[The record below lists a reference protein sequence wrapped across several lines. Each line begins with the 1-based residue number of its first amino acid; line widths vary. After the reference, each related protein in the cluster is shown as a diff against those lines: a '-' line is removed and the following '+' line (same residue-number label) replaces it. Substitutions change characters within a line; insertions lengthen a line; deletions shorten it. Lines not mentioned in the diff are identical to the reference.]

1 MFSCLFREDI
11 EKFIKKDEIDELG
24 DYSLNDKNIDKFLD
38 ECNLS
43 IKPIIKKILEN
54 TKYISFKEF
63 MRSFFSS
70 VKNLNDELQK
80 INKKIVYLYECRC
93 KCNKWIFK
101 YFNRMIKFLNPEIK
115 IKIINDK
122 YKNFKDDDFIILP
135 FDCLYTGFQITK
147 NTKILCNNNKK
158 KKNIDIYVLS
168 PYMSSYGIFNM
179 KNKDM
184 EKEYNYKLHIGTHIK
199 IDKYLITEILNFKE
213 IELLNDYYPSIEED
227 KYGSN
232 LENIYFFYFNHK
244 LGDLNSTL
252 TLLYMGVI
260 PNYFNRR
267 NLENYKK
274 EKKSIK
280 LQIIPLINNCNYV
293 YNYSNIDT
301 HNPICPPPIY

>member
-1 MFSCLFREDI
+1 MLSCLFGEDI
-11 EKFIKKDEIDELG
+11 DNVINKDDIDEFG
-24 DYSLNDKNIDKFLD
+24 DYSLNDKNIDRFLR
-38 ECNLS
+38 ECDID
-43 IKPIIKKILEN
+43 IKPVINKILEN
-54 TKYISFKEF
+54 TKYICFKDF

-70 VKNLNDELQK
+70 VKDLNDELRR
-80 INKKIVYLYECRC
+80 IDKKIVYLYECRC

-101 YFNRMIKFLNPEIK
+101 YFYRMIKYLNLEIK
-115 IKIINDK
+115 IKIINDE

-147 NTKILCNNNKK
+147 NTKILCNNNKR
-158 KKNIDIYVLS
+158 KKNIIIYVLS

-179 KNKDM
+179 KNREM
-184 EKEYNYKLHIGTHIK
+184 EKEYNYKLMIGSHNK

-213 IELLNDYYPSIEED
+213 IELLERYYPTITED
-227 KYGSN
+227 KFGSN
-232 LENIYFFYFNHK
+232 LNNIYFFYFNHK

-260 PNYFNRR
+260 PNYFNRNKLR
-267 NLENYKK
+267 NYKK

-280 LQIIPLINNCNYV
+280 LQILPLINNCNYV

-301 HNPICPPPIY
+301 RNPICPPPIY